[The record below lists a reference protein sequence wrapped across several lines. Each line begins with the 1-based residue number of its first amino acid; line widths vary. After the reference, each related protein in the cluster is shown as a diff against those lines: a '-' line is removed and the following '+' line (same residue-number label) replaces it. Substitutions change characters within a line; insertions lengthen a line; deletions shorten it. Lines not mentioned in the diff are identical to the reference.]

1 MRPDPVAPSR
11 AAVSALARSSSS
23 GLISVA
29 VAAKALGVTP
39 ARASGLLTRLTRS
52 GWLTRLR
59 RGVYYVLPLD
69 SESAA
74 STTHHDPWLVAIHL
88 FGPCYIGGW
97 SAAEHW
103 ALTEQL
109 FAKTFVVTSANIR
122 LREQAVLGLKFVLRK
137 VPSNRVRGVPT
148 VWRGS
153 ERVSVSSRER
163 TLVDALRDPSWLGGI
178 RNVADA
184 LSTYLEDP
192 HSTATALL
200 REMRSSGSGAAA
212 KRLGFL
218 LETLEFPAGT
228 EIETLLA
235 LRPAGNIKLD
245 PAIPSR
251 GRLSKRWGLWINAN
265 VQLR

>member
-1 MRPDPVAPSR
+1 M
-11 AAVSALARSSSS
+11 
-23 GLISVA
+23 
-29 VAAKALGVTP
+29 
-39 ARASGLLTRLTRS
+39 
-52 GWLTRLR
+52 
-59 RGVYYVLPLD
+59 
-69 SESAA
+69 
-74 STTHHDPWLVAIHL
+74 
-88 FGPCYIGGW
+88 
-97 SAAEHW
+97 
-103 ALTEQL
+103 
-109 FAKTFVVTSANIR
+109 
-122 LREQAVLGLKFVLRK
+122 
-137 VPSNRVRGVPT
+137 
-148 VWRGS
+148 
-153 ERVSVSSRER
+153 SVSSRER
-163 TLVDALRDPSWLGGI
+163 TLVDAFRDPSWLGGI

-228 EIETLLA
+228 EIEKLLA

-265 VQLR
+265 VQHR